1 MKKSSTRTVLF
12 CLLIAAS
19 IGSYIYL
26 NSLSSPMVSF
36 EQTTDLEEFEE
47 DIESNDAEIILPDI
61 HLVKKINET
70 GKRLIPAS

>member
-61 HLVKKINET
+61 HLVKKIIET

>member
-12 CLLIAAS
+12 SLLISAS

-61 HLVKKINET
+61 HLVKKVIET

>member
-61 HLVKKINET
+61 HLVKKVIET

>member
-12 CLLIAAS
+12 SLLISAS

-36 EQTTDLEEFEE
+36 DQAAGVEEYEE
-47 DIESNDAEIILPDI
+47 DIESNDAEIILPDV
-61 HLVKKINET
+61 HLIKKVIET

>member
-26 NSLSSPMVSF
+26 NSLSSPMASF

-61 HLVKKINET
+61 HLIKKVVET
-70 GKRLIPAS
+70 GKRLLPAS

>member
-36 EQTTDLEEFEE
+36 DQAAGVEEYEE
-47 DIESNDAEIILPDI
+47 DIESNDAEIILPDV
-61 HLVKKINET
+61 HLIKKVIET